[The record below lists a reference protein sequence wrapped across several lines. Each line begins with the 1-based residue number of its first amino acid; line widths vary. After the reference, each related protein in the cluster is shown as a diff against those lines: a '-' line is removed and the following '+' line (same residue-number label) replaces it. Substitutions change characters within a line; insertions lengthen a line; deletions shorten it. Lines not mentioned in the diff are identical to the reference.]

1 MCPNHLATI
10 PLFDDGINCFCIS
23 HYFLQLF
30 AFKNTIFFLRIHQKI
45 ARNDDNAVAHATVQL
60 TSSLIHSPI
69 HHSSAKCEERETRK
83 KIYTEWLE
91 FLMNCNLHLARE
103 REKNLCPAHTH
114 TMHTH
119 HHYISILRSERNFC
133 TAVFYTQLNFSA
145 KKYHSEMCAM
155 RFYFIHFEIELK
167 IMLSEIDWHELWRNF
182 STFNELL
189 LNLSWTFCR
198 CWELCGILDHARAWK
213 LKILKNIH

>member
-1 MCPNHLATI
+1 MWRERDTKKNIYWVTWI
-10 PLFDDGINCFCIS
+10 FNE
-23 HYFLQLF
+23 LQF
-30 AFKNTIFFLRIHQKI
+30 ASGK
-45 ARNDDNAVAHATVQL
+45 
-60 TSSLIHSPI
+60 
-69 HHSSAKCEERETRK
+69 
-83 KIYTEWLE
+83 
-91 FLMNCNLHLARE
+91 RE
-103 REKNLCPAHTH
+103 REKNLCPAHTHTH

-198 CWELCGILDHARAWK
+198 CWELCGILEHARAWK
-213 LKILKNIH
+213 LKILKIFTKNSKNCYYFYFDKKNVCN

>member
-103 REKNLCPAHTH
+103 RENLCPAHTH
-114 TMHTH
+114 TDYAHPSSLYFHFKKWKKFLHCSLLHTIEFFREE
-119 HHYISILRSERNFC
+119 ISLGDVCHAFLFH
-133 TAVFYTQLNFSA
+133 T
-145 KKYHSEMCAM
+145 
-155 RFYFIHFEIELK
+155 FEIELK

-182 STFNELL
+182 STRSFILWTL
-189 LNLSWTFCR
+189 LNLSWT
-198 CWELCGILDHARAWK
+198 LCVAVE
-213 LKILKNIH
+213 NYVEF